1 MSKDVNQE
9 TEALNNH
16 VAFSQSLLADQ
27 LKCTQSSEHA
37 LINWLSGDPPG
48 FQSIEQP
55 TTLPQQQQ
63 PATVGGPMGLPAG
76 VIPSIQQQPIIN
88 STGYNMRM

>member
-27 LKCTQSSEHA
+27 VKCTQSSEHS
-37 LINWLSGDPPG
+37 LIHWLSGDPPG
-48 FQSIEQP
+48 FQSTGDP
-55 TTLPQQQQ
+55 SVLTQQQQ
-63 PATVGGPMGLPAG
+63 VNT
-76 VIPSIQQQPIIN
+76 ISTIQQQQTSVVN
-88 STGYNMRM
+88 SGYNMRI

>member
-27 LKCTQSSEHA
+27 LKCTQSSEHS
-37 LINWLSGDPPG
+37 LVNWLSGEPPG
-48 FQSIEQP
+48 FQSNEQP
-55 TTLPQQQQ
+55 TTLLQQQL
-63 PATVGGPMGLPAG
+63 TSVVGPMGLPAG
-76 VIPSIQQQPIIN
+76 VIPSIQQQPSTIIA
-88 STGYNMRM
+88 TGYNMRN